1 IGISTSSV
9 KTNLFRARK
18 KNSSYCTRRISMT
31 KKGTSNENVKIDF
44 VSNSAFQKSVKKAK
58 RLQVLLYI
66 FISFVTLIVLMV
78 VTHFGIQYLINEKI
92 EKERIVTSRVM
103 TDNPIKGAAISVYHT
118 RYRHNIFSSESETV
132 LYKTIGDREIVWDI
146 VLKKYPAIGAVEVL
160 DRRSGMVDINR
171 IDPEAQRV
179 VHYNQF
185 NNERIIDFYYPD
197 VDYTFLPQELDIAT
211 SLDENMLIEVALSFH
226 EPMAISD
233 LGAVLG
239 YENVDWLWENV
250 KPDTQMQE
258 MDTKQFDPDKVLHG
272 EDAYGY
278 KVSERFPYDKTTIEN
293 HLISGAVISGTPQE
307 LKRFQQLDMIRASVL
322 GVTIDKY

>member
-1 IGISTSSV
+1 WLIRVALNYYYDQCRKNNQYIFNSEEIVVEARDVPDSIIVKKEPAEEFHILLSKLKPLFSELLLLKYEFNFSYVEISQLIGISTSSV

-146 VLKKYPAIGAVEVL
+146 VLKKYPAIGAVEV
-160 DRRSGMVDINR
+160 
-171 IDPEAQRV
+171 
-179 VHYNQF
+179 
-185 NNERIIDFYYPD
+185 
-197 VDYTFLPQELDIAT
+197 
-211 SLDENMLIEVALSFH
+211 
-226 EPMAISD
+226 
-233 LGAVLG
+233 
-239 YENVDWLWENV
+239 
-250 KPDTQMQE
+250 
-258 MDTKQFDPDKVLHG
+258 
-272 EDAYGY
+272 
-278 KVSERFPYDKTTIEN
+278 
-293 HLISGAVISGTPQE
+293 
-307 LKRFQQLDMIRASVL
+307 
-322 GVTIDKY
+322 

>member
-1 IGISTSSV
+1 
-9 KTNLFRARK
+9 
-18 KNSSYCTRRISMT
+18 MT

-179 VHYNQF
+179 VRYNQF

-211 SLDENMLIEVALSFH
+211 SLDEIC
-226 EPMAISD
+226 
-233 LGAVLG
+233 
-239 YENVDWLWENV
+239 
-250 KPDTQMQE
+250 
-258 MDTKQFDPDKVLHG
+258 
-272 EDAYGY
+272 
-278 KVSERFPYDKTTIEN
+278 
-293 HLISGAVISGTPQE
+293 
-307 LKRFQQLDMIRASVL
+307 
-322 GVTIDKY
+322 